1 VLDLAIQIADGL
13 EAAHSKG
20 IIHRDIK
27 PANIFVTTRGQA
39 KILDFGLA
47 QVAPPSSGAPGA
59 GQRPALETA
68 AEESLTSTGMA
79 VGTVEYMSPEQVR
92 AEEVDARSDLFSFG
106 LVLYEM
112 ATGRR
117 AFAGDSPGTI
127 FDAILHKAPTSAVRL
142 NPDCPAE
149 LEHIINKAL
158 EKDRKVRYQ
167 SAAEL
172 CADLTRLKRDTDSGR
187 SAPAVAPL
195 SDRRPEP
202 ALAERR
208 YRPSG
213 RRLAL
218 AGFTLVALAMAVAFW
233 KWPTLFPGRA
243 PAPGAAKALAVVE
256 IENMSGDTSLN
267 WLGGG
272 VAELLTTDLA
282 QGRGLEVISTE
293 RVRSLIS
300 RRTKGQGTLP
310 SGEAQEVAKD
320 AQADLFLSGA
330 LLKVGPR
337 LRLDLRVQETGTG
350 KVLFADKVE
359 GDNAEAVF
367 AMVDQATAG
376 ILSKLA
382 PGEAPARPNVAASMT
397 SNVEALRA
405 YEEGRSYFDRSMSD
419 KAEGAFRRA
428 TELDPQFAFAYFYLS
443 NALSFRGDYAAA
455 RQAMARA
462 AQLAERLSLPRQQKL
477 EIQAGQL
484 FYDGRLEEEDELL
497 QSVVR
502 EFPREVE
509 ARCELVTCRWSEG
522 KYSEIPPIAEELL
535 RLDEREPSGYNMLAY
550 AYGFEGDV
558 PQALAAVDRYASL
571 LPPNDPAPIDERG
584 DVLERNGR
592 YEEALAAYRKNR
604 ELNPGWA
611 WGSAFKIAHTYLWA
625 GQYSLAEASALS
637 VTRQANDANARA
649 KTAQMLGD
657 IEVGRGRL
665 DAAVA
670 RYEEAARLLET
681 QHPLWALQVLSMG
694 AQIYFEQRQPEAALA
709 LGRRHPGPWG
719 SGARGIAYLLLKNE
733 PAAEKEFNALRA
745 YLTPPLGEYMAGKY
759 VDRQRLRAAAY
770 AGRSQ
775 EVTAGWQQLGGS
787 SRPSIALEAGRAYLE
802 LGALPEA
809 EQHLRLALKVYRSW
823 GTFPVVAPNFLTY
836 ALTQFY
842 LGKILEQ
849 TGKKAEAIKAYQEF
863 LGHFENSTAKLPQIA
878 EARAAVKRLM

>member
-1 VLDLAIQIADGL
+1 
-13 EAAHSKG
+13 
-20 IIHRDIK
+20 
-27 PANIFVTTRGQA
+27 
-39 KILDFGLA
+39 
-47 QVAPPSSGAPGA
+47 
-59 GQRPALETA
+59 
-68 AEESLTSTGMA
+68 
-79 VGTVEYMSPEQVR
+79 
-92 AEEVDARSDLFSFG
+92 
-106 LVLYEM
+106 
-112 ATGRR
+112 
-117 AFAGDSPGTI
+117 
-127 FDAILHKAPTSAVRL
+127 
-142 NPDCPAE
+142 
-149 LEHIINKAL
+149 
-158 EKDRKVRYQ
+158 
-167 SAAEL
+167 
-172 CADLTRLKRDTDSGR
+172 
-187 SAPAVAPL
+187 
-195 SDRRPEP
+195 
-202 ALAERR
+202 
-208 YRPSG
+208 
-213 RRLAL
+213 
-218 AGFTLVALAMAVAFW
+218 
-233 KWPTLFPGRA
+233 
-243 PAPGAAKALAVVE
+243 
-256 IENMSGDTSLN
+256 
-267 WLGGG
+267 
-272 VAELLTTDLA
+272 
-282 QGRGLEVISTE
+282 
-293 RVRSLIS
+293 
-300 RRTKGQGTLP
+300 
-310 SGEAQEVAKD
+310 
-320 AQADLFLSGA
+320 
-330 LLKVGPR
+330 
-337 LRLDLRVQETGTG
+337 
-350 KVLFADKVE
+350 
-359 GDNAEAVF
+359 
-367 AMVDQATAG
+367 
-376 ILSKLA
+376 
-382 PGEAPARPNVAASMT
+382 
-397 SNVEALRA
+397 
-405 YEEGRSYFDRSMSD
+405 
-419 KAEGAFRRA
+419 
-428 TELDPQFAFAYFYLS
+428 
-443 NALSFRGDYAAA
+443 
-455 RQAMARA
+455 
-462 AQLAERLSLPRQQKL
+462 
-477 EIQAGQL
+477 
-484 FYDGRLEEEDELL
+484 
-497 QSVVR
+497 
-502 EFPREVE
+502 
-509 ARCELVTCRWSEG
+509 
-522 KYSEIPPIAEELL
+522 
-535 RLDEREPSGYNMLAY
+535 
-550 AYGFEGDV
+550 
-558 PQALAAVDRYASL
+558 VDRYASL